1 MKRTHLTSLLALAGV
16 LLATNAFSSDPRL
29 DAWLTAYSGKYARL
43 YLTDA
48 DKNSGN
54 AVSTWSRGAI
64 SQAMPAY
71 CGVYEASSSATY
83 SYVRTTGLGSHT
95 MGPWYG
101 DAAHTTL
108 FMNVPKSSAT
118 LFRIPRTPAVAATI
132 QLTGLGPIGVFV
144 DGVVMFDTRD
154 AFSYVNSTA
163 SEANPGDGIWSR
175 DAWVNESMTFDP
187 ALAHQPGSGQYH
199 YHANA
204 IALRS
209 LLGDNVNF
217 IPATKLYVENTN
229 TATPAHS
236 PILGWVRDGY
246 PVYGPYGYSVSNN
259 AASEVRRM
267 VSGFV
272 PRAINLA
279 SVSNRTTLPAW
290 AGRAQNR
297 STTLAANQY
306 GPVVSATRP
315 FGRYLEDNDYLGDLG
330 VLPGTNTFDL
340 DEFNG
345 RWCVTPEFPGGT
357 YAYFTAIKS
366 TGAPAFP
373 YNIGR
378 RYYGNPTGG
387 VVNGGVYPETVT
399 TNFVGGA
406 NSTLRLQS
414 PSFSNGGA
422 DVTLTWSS
430 VEGGTYVVS
439 ATTNLQT
446 WATNVTPS
454 VTATSNVA
462 RATESGGALN
472 RDRRFY
478 KVTRSSL
485 APYTN

>member
-54 AVSTWSRGAI
+54 AVSTWSRGMI

-246 PVYGPYGYSVSNN
+246 PVYGPYGYSVSNS

-345 RWCVTPEFPGGT
+345 RWCVTPEFPGGIW
-357 YAYFTAIKS
+357 AYFVNISSNGT
-366 TGAPAFP
+366 PVFP
-373 YNIGR
+373 YNVARTFFGT
-378 RYYGNPTGG
+378 PTG
-387 VVNGGVYPETVT
+387 NTTTLAETVT
-399 TNFVGGA
+399 TNFLGGA
-406 NSTLRLQS
+406 NSRLRLS
-414 PSFSNGGA
+414 PPVLSNNV
-422 DVTLTWSS
+422 VTLTWSAA
-430 VEGGTYVVS
+430 EGGTYRVES
-439 ATTNLQT
+439 TPNFTTWTTNT
-446 WATNVTPS
+446 VATNAV
-454 VTATSNVA
+454 
-462 RATESGGALN
+462 LN
-472 RDRRFY
+472 RGSTSVMGNGSNQFF
-478 KVTRSSL
+478 KVTRTAL
-485 APYTN
+485 ATYDP